1 MRRIFADTS
10 YWMGLVNPRDQIHQK
25 AVSVSRQLSSES
37 LVTTDMVLAEVL
49 NSFSDSLYREA
60 VGRMVASL
68 RQDQNLTIVPQT
80 RAQFESALQRY
91 RQAADKGWSLT
102 DCASFQVMEAEQ
114 IRAALTH
121 DQHFAQAGVETFLR
135 LRR

>member
-10 YWMGLVNPRDQIHQK
+10 YWMALVNPRDQIHEK
-25 AVSVSRQLSSES
+25 ALSVSRQLSSES

-68 RQDQNLTIVPQT
+68 REDPSLTIAPQT
-80 RAQFESALQRY
+80 RSQFDGALQRY

-121 DQHFAQAGVETFLR
+121 DQHFGQAGFETLLR
-135 LRR
+135 

>member
-10 YWMGLVNPRDQIHQK
+10 YWMALVNPRDQIHQK
-25 AVSVSRQLSSES
+25 AISVSQHLSSES
-37 LVTTDMVLAEVL
+37 LWTTEMVLVEVL
-49 NSFSDSLYREA
+49 NSFSDSLYRKA
-60 VGRMVASL
+60 VGRMVARM

-102 DCASFQVMEAEQ
+102 DCASFQVMEAER
-114 IRAALTH
+114 IEAALTH
-121 DQHFAQAGVETFLR
+121 DQHFAQAGFETLLR
-135 LRR
+135 

>member
-1 MRRIFADTS
+1 MTRIFADTS

-25 AVSVSRQLSSES
+25 AISVSQQLSSES
-37 LVTTDMVLAEVL
+37 LVTTEMVLVEVL

-80 RAQFESALQRY
+80 PAQFESALQRY
-91 RQAADKGWSLT
+91 RQVADKGWSLT

-121 DQHFAQAGVETFLR
+121 DQHFAQAGFETLLR
-135 LRR
+135 

>member
-10 YWMGLVNPRDQIHQK
+10 YWMGLVNPRDQIHEK

-60 VGRMVASL
+60 VGRMVAGL
-68 RQDQNLTIVPQT
+68 RQDQSLTIVPQT
-80 RAQFESALQRY
+80 RTQFENALQRY
-91 RQAADKGWSLT
+91 QRAADKSWSLT
-102 DCASFQVMEAEQ
+102 DCASFEAMETEN
-114 IRAALTH
+114 IEAALTH
-121 DQHFAQAGVETFLR
+121 DRHFVQAGFEALLR
-135 LRR
+135 

>member
-1 MRRIFADTS
+1 MRRIYADNS

-60 VGRMVASL
+60 VGRMLAS
-68 RQDQNLTIVPQT
+68 RCQYQNLTIVPQT
-80 RAQFESALQRY
+80 RTQFESAPQRY
-91 RQAADKGWSLT
+91 RHPADKGW
-102 DCASFQVMEAEQ
+102 
-114 IRAALTH
+114 
-121 DQHFAQAGVETFLR
+121 
-135 LRR
+135 

>member
-91 RQAADKGWSLT
+91 RQATDKGWSLT

-121 DQHFAQAGVETFLR
+121 DQHFAQAGFDTLLR
-135 LRR
+135 